1 MEPCDTVPMLADCC
15 PVLYT
20 TIDHLRTSAVL
31 HRQADAVGDD
41 AASLRVYVVIAV
53 LIVIGV
59 LLIALAVWLV
69 RQTRPDPELLAP
81 LERMD
86 ARQWRKLGP
95 QDRRRALDDVRP
107 AGAIPLDRA
116 KSEPKVDQDF
126 AATRPV
132 RDFSDLADTP
142 ATEPAGTPAG
152 TSNDEPDVSP
162 VEERD
167 ETVTIDAVE
176 PEPVEP
182 AAEAESPAAAAAAAA
197 TATADS
203 DDAVP
208 PGDDTSPLEQPDV
221 VAPNGDDTGEL
232 ANDAEFDVPLMPG
245 EGLLRRPR
253 SDADHL

>member
-1 MEPCDTVPMLADCC
+1 MPMLADCC

-59 LLIALAVWLV
+59 LLIALAMWLV

-81 LERMD
+81 LERME

-142 ATEPAGTPAG
+142 ATEPAGTPTGTPAG
-152 TSNDEPDVSP
+152 TPNDEPDVSP

-167 ETVTIDAVE
+167 DTVTIDAVE

-182 AAEAESPAAAAAAAA
+182 VAEAGSPAAAATVAADA
-197 TATADS
+197 

-221 VAPNGDDTGEL
+221 VAPNGDDTGEV